1 MAENPI
7 LITQENNATK
17 QLEIVKDITENLTST
32 QENAVTKKP
41 LLVYP
46 FITEDLIDAA
56 ARGLLLGED
65 LLNCSSSHLL
75 QLQQDKAHL
84 GFIL

>member
-1 MAENPI
+1 VEIVEASTENPI

-41 LLVYP
+41 LLVFP
-46 FITEDLIDAA
+46 FITGDLIEDAA
-56 ARGLLLGED
+56 IFVR
-65 LLNCSSSHLL
+65 
-75 QLQQDKAHL
+75 
-84 GFIL
+84 